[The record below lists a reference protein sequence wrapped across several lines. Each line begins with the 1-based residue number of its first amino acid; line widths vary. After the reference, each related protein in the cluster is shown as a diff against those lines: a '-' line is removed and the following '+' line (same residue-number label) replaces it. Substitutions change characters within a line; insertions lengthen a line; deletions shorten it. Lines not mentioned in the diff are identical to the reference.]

1 MRSLRIPEF
10 YSGSIKETI
19 DELVS
24 EGRTATG
31 CIVITV
37 DGPMGSA
44 DAMFAEEILKTQEDS
59 ECCTRTK

>member
-1 MRSLRIPEF
+1 MSSLRIPDF
-10 YSGSIKETI
+10 KSGSIKETI

-37 DGPMGSA
+37 DGPMSSD
-44 DAMFAEEILKTQEDS
+44 DAMFAKEILNSQNTEKKT
-59 ECCTRTK
+59 